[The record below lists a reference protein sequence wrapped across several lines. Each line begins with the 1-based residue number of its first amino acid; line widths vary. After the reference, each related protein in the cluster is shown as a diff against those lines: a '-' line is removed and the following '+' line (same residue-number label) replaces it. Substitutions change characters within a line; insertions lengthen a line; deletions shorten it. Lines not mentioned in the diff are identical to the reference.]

1 MILYRL
7 RCAKKHEFD
16 SWFPSGSAY
25 ERQEK
30 RGLIECPE
38 CGSKKVERSIMAPR
52 IGKGSDAQETVA
64 VEAPH
69 AVGEA
74 PMLSPD
80 SAAVANMPPEMRK
93 MLRAI
98 RRHVEKNSEYVGP
111 NFAEEARA
119 IHYGEKAERGIYG
132 ETSPGEAEELAEEGI
147 EVGRIPWLPTE
158 N

>member
-52 IGKGSDAQETVA
+52 IGKGSEAQDSAPVEVAGESQVMTPDA
-64 VEAPH
+64 
-69 AVGEA
+69 
-74 PMLSPD
+74 
-80 SAAVANMPPEMRK
+80 AAVANMPPDVRK

-111 NFAEEARA
+111 KFAEEARA

>member
-7 RCAKKHEFD
+7 RCAKGHEFD

-30 RGLIECPE
+30 RGLVECPS

-52 IGKGSDAQETVA
+52 IGKGSDAAETSPPA
-64 VEAPH
+64 EAPVEAPVVS
-69 AVGEA
+69 AEA
-74 PMLSPD
+74 
-80 SAAVANMPPEMRK
+80 AAVANMPPEMRK

-98 RRHVEKNSEYVGP
+98 RRHVEKNSEYVGGK
-111 NFAEEARA
+111 FADEARA
-119 IHYGEKAERGIYG
+119 IHYGEKDQRSIYG
-132 ETSPGEAEELAEEGI
+132 ETSQSEAEALAEEGI